1 LVVCLFINHNH
12 RYTCSETGVKFWGV
26 PKYTSAKSTEVN
38 TLTSTKRKLESRC
51 LVDKTKVPK
60 TLKTAAGP
68 VASSEAGPVGGAEAC
83 PALPKGIK
91 LLSDAQ
97 RKRVAKMHDLVS
109 SDVQVLAE
117 LIDEVGKECYDPYRP
132 PFLLPRAT
140 VQQAA
145 LVEMAASLEGMLV
158 CEWAGRF
165 ADCWDPVNPAR
176 QAAAGVRGKLQELV
190 DEYRP
195 SDDHGVPLDAK
206 GKNK

>member
-1 LVVCLFINHNH
+1 M
-12 RYTCSETGVKFWGV
+12 

-38 TLTSTKRKLESRC
+38 NLTSTKRKLESRC
-51 LVDKTKVPK
+51 LVYKTKVPK

-109 SDVQVLAE
+109 SDLQVLAE
-117 LIDEVGKECYDPYRP
+117 LIGEVGKEGDVPYIP

-145 LVEMAASLEGMLV
+145 LAEIAASLEGMIS
-158 CEWAGRF
+158 CEWADRF
-165 ADCWDPVNPAR
+165 
-176 QAAAGVRGKLQELV
+176 L
-190 DEYRP
+190 
-195 SDDHGVPLDAK
+195 
-206 GKNK
+206 